1 MTLFSYK
8 VFVTIV
14 EHMNFRKAAEELN
27 LTPSAVSHCVSGMEE
42 ELGFPLFIRKNNRIS
57 LTGDPKAL
65 LPYIKQLL
73 LSENAVN
80 QAIAEIQGFEKGTV
94 KLGCFNSVCISL

>member
-42 ELGFPLFIRKNNRIS
+42 ELGFPLFIRKTINQSYRRCQVTSS
-57 LTGDPKAL
+57 LYKTASFKRKCSKSGNCRDTR
-65 LPYIKQLL
+65 
-73 LSENAVN
+73 
-80 QAIAEIQGFEKGTV
+80 F
-94 KLGCFNSVCISL
+94 

>member
-42 ELGFPLFIRKNNRIS
+42 ELGFPLFIRKNNKR
-57 LTGDPKAL
+57 
-65 LPYIKQLL
+65 
-73 LSENAVN
+73 
-80 QAIAEIQGFEKGTV
+80 
-94 KLGCFNSVCISL
+94 

>member
-42 ELGFPLFIRKNNRIS
+42 ELGFPLFIRKTIES
-57 LTGDPKAL
+57 V
-65 LPYIKQLL
+65 LPAMPSQFFLI
-73 LSENAVN
+73 
-80 QAIAEIQGFEKGTV
+80 
-94 KLGCFNSVCISL
+94 

>member
-42 ELGFPLFIRKNNRIS
+42 ELGFPLFIRKNNKIS
-57 LTGDPKAL
+57 LTGDAKAL

-80 QAIAEIQGFEKGTV
+80 QQLPRYRVLKKERLSLAALTV
-94 KLGCFNSVCISL
+94 CA